1 MRITSKLLLSVAL
14 ISSCFSA
21 VMHAQ
26 TGIGTQTPDPSAAL
40 EIKSID
46 NNKGLLI
53 PRMTTIQK
61 NAISSPATGL
71 LVYDTTSNCL
81 AQNNGTPALPNW
93 ICLGSSTAPVWGL
106 VGNTGTNPATNF
118 LGSADAADVVVRTND
133 TEKMRITSS
142 GMVGIGVN
150 APATIL
156 DINNGTTAGAIK
168 IVDGA
173 QGDGKILTSDA
184 NGVGT
189 WRTIGAQTG
198 NGTIPTSDVVWQANS
213 GWKYIQYTVTVP
225 VGRSVVYA
233 GYLLSSDASSGD
245 NGYITSTL
253 STSSTSSAAGMAGV
267 SITPKYSGI
276 SVLGSSQN
284 VGQSTWYLNNTT
296 GSPQKLYV
304 WMTAG
309 SGSLAWNSSSLT
321 LGRTGAYDEPF
332 CFVAF

>member
-1 MRITSKLLLSVAL
+1 MRITSKLLLSVTL
-14 ISSCFSA
+14 IASSFSA

-26 TGIGTQTPDPSAAL
+26 TGIGTQNPDPSAAL

-53 PRMTTIQK
+53 PRMTTVQK

-93 ICLGSSTAPVWGL
+93 ICLGSSAASGWGL

-118 LGSADAADVVVRTND
+118 LGSADAADVVVRTNN

-142 GMVGIGVN
+142 GKVGIGVN
-150 APATIL
+150 APSTL
-156 DINNGTTAGAIK
+156 LHINNGTTAGAIK
-168 IVDGA
+168 IVDGT

-198 NGTIPTSDVVWQANS
+198 NGTLPTSDVVWQANN
-213 GWKYIQYTVTVP
+213 GWQYIQYTVTVP

-233 GYLLSSDASSGD
+233 GYLLTSDEGG
-245 NGYITSTL
+245 NGYVTSTL
-253 STSSTSSAAGMAGV
+253 STSATSLTAGIAGI

-276 SVLGSSQN
+276 SVLGGTQN

-296 GSPQKLYV
+296 SSPQKLYV

-309 SGSLAWNSSSLT
+309 SGSSAWNSSGLRI
-321 LGRTGAYDEPF
+321 GRTGAYDEPF